1 MKSRFFTLFIT
12 VLTMLLAFT
21 CAFGVSAETAY
32 PENLADAT
40 ETKIDFNLGR
50 VIEAYEDLA
59 QFEGVAMQQMTAELS
74 EYLNCRSKLDVQGTC
89 CVMFP
94 VWQEGKALVDFKFT
108 LLHYGPFTLE
118 VYGDADAEPLEL
130 ISRDVFATEGEYQ
143 WKHTEYRIADREAM
157 ASYDLLAIIIRE
169 PDANTDVS
177 FLDFSYFSANLPAE
191 DEGGDDPDNDD
202 VNKPAD
208 DNTNN
213 GENNNTENENNG
225 SADEDNSD
233 VQPENPDTGVVPSVA
248 AMITAAVSAVFVV
261 TKRR

>member
-32 PENLADAT
+32 PENLTDAT

-59 QFEGVAMQQMTAELS
+59 QFQGVAMQQMTTELG
-74 EYLNCRSKLDVQGTC
+74 EYLNCRSKLDVQGSC

-118 VYGDADAEPLEL
+118 VYGDADDEPLEL

-143 WKHTEYRIADREAM
+143 WKHTEYRVADREAM

-177 FLDFSYFSANLPAE
+177 FLDFSYFSADLPADGGN
-191 DEGGDDPDNDD
+191 DEGGTDDTVGGEDAGN
-202 VNKPAD
+202 NN
-208 DNTNN
+208 DNTADN
-213 GENNNTENENNG
+213 GNTNE
-225 SADEDNSD
+225 DESG